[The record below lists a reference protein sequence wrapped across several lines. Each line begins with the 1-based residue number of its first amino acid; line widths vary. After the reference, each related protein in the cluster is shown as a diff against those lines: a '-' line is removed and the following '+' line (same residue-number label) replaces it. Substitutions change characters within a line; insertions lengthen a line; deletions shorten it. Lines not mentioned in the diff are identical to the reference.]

1 MKLITMVLFYQAAGR
16 LVLGFGSQASVAK
29 GRTGF
34 GLTAFKTGSTGESPE
49 SYFGDSVAGTAGK
62 DPQTVRGPEV
72 VHLARHAGTRKK
84 WGIDNAH
91 AHEYWFDNRI
101 HTLGN
106 IGVGGALHAALAPL
120 STKLIDV
127 YAYEGVDVRA
137 KVRPCKPVPY
147 VEQKNSMPHINRK
160 FLYVRSP
167 IPYQRRSG
175 TARPVSS
182 ICVVEWGSLPEPFTR
197 LSPTPK
203 PSSASTLR
211 RR

>member
-1 MKLITMVLFYQAAGR
+1 MKLITMVLFCQAAGR
-16 LVLGFGSQASVAK
+16 LVLGFGPQASVAK

-34 GLTAFKTGSTGESPE
+34 GLTVFKTASPGESPE
-49 SYFGDSVAGTAGK
+49 TYFKKGVSAAAGE
-62 DPQTVRGPEV
+62 DPQGMRGPEV
-72 VHLARHAGTRKK
+72 VHLSRHAGTRKK

-137 KVRPCKPVPY
+137 KVRR
-147 VEQKNSMPHINRK
+147 SRK
-160 FLYVRSP
+160 TVRL
-167 IPYQRRSG
+167 
-175 TARPVSS
+175 
-182 ICVVEWGSLPEPFTR
+182 VVRKIQCLT
-197 LSPTPK
+197 
-203 PSSASTLR
+203 
-211 RR
+211 